1 MFDEA
6 FTKLEID
13 EIASLLDVLNKEIE
27 GSTFDPLETTILA
40 VDVPFYAEYRFLSV
54 ADHATNPPLQRFVF
68 QKNDTQDFTVIDWTY
83 KTIYDLNKIAPI
95 SLDDKNVLEYVR
107 FFFAHVKGRHGRFI
121 ICESADNVQWKD
133 EPPEEVRKKLNKT
146 MQPLEIKEKRK
157 DGVYAIKAFMMLK
170 DALFNVDIYVEPNGR
185 VTMSDH
191 EIMIEDVPVL
201 DSVFGQ

>member
-6 FTKLEID
+6 FIKLEID
-13 EIASLLDVLNKEIE
+13 EIASLLDVLNKQIE

-68 QKNDTQDFTVIDWTY
+68 QKNDTHDFTVIDWTY
-83 KTIYDLNKIAPI
+83 KTIYDLNKVAPI
-95 SLDDKNVLEYVR
+95 ALDDKNVLEYVR

-201 DSVFGQ
+201 DSAFGQ

>member
-13 EIASLLDVLNKEIE
+13 EIASLLDVLNKKIE

-40 VDVPFYAEYRFLSV
+40 VEVPFYTGYRFLSV

-83 KTIYDLNKIAPI
+83 KTIYDLNTTVPIA
-95 SLDDKNVLEYVR
+95 LDDKNVLEYVR
-107 FFFAHVKGRHGRFI
+107 FFFAYVKGRHGRFI

-133 EPPEEVRKKLNKT
+133 DPPEEVRKKLNKT

-191 EIMIEDVPVL
+191 EILIEDVPVL
-201 DSVFGQ
+201 DSAFGQ

>member
-13 EIASLLDVLNKEIE
+13 EIASVLDVLNKQVE
-27 GSTFDPLETTILA
+27 GSIFDPLETTILA
-40 VDVPFYAEYRFLSV
+40 VDVPFYKGYRFLSV

-68 QKNDTQDFTVIDWTY
+68 QKNDTHDFTVIDWTY

-95 SLDDKNVLEYVR
+95 ALDEKNVLEYVR
-107 FFFAHVKGRHGRFI
+107 FFFLHVKGRHGRFI

-146 MQPLEIKEKRK
+146 MQPMEIKEKRK
-157 DGVYAIKAFMMLK
+157 DDVYAIKAFMMLK

-191 EIMIEDVPVL
+191 EIIIEDVPVL